1 MTDNTNYFYRHA
13 QAPKKCSIN
22 NQSHNLNLAM
32 YSFQEIMELF
42 QLSNVSTLTEEHMKA
57 ARTIALHMH
66 PDKSRLPPDY
76 FIFYKKAFEILVGFY
91 NQQTRETQPVPT
103 EQVDYVPEGRG
114 IGDGLNKA
122 TSNRVQGVVN
132 KLGKNFNSKF
142 NQLFDE
148 NMLNTQ
154 KIKQAEER
162 NQWFTQDTPAITPT
176 NQNGSIHDKFE
187 HIKSKQTSTHL
198 ARYGGVQPLY
208 MGRSKA
214 GNLYDDDT
222 DTDQYISADPFSKL
236 QYDDLRKVHKDETI
250 FSVSET
256 DFNKVTQYTSTDQL
270 QQSRAQQNLD
280 PLDKSAAM
288 RRLESQETLRREQF
302 MKREYHAKLQTIQN
316 EEKSKKVMS
325 HFLHLTN

>member
-1 MTDNTNYFYRHA
+1 M
-13 QAPKKCSIN
+13 
-22 NQSHNLNLAM
+22 
-32 YSFQEIMELF
+32 
-42 QLSNVSTLTEEHMKA
+42 
-57 ARTIALHMH
+57 
-66 PDKSRLPPDY
+66 
-76 FIFYKKAFEILVGFY
+76 
-91 NQQTRETQPVPT
+91 
-103 EQVDYVPEGRG
+103 
-114 IGDGLNKA
+114 
-122 TSNRVQGVVN
+122 
-132 KLGKNFNSKF
+132 
-142 NQLFDE
+142 
-148 NMLNTQ
+148 
-154 KIKQAEER
+154 KQAEER
-162 NQWFTQDTPAITPT
+162 NQWFTQDTPAVIPT

-198 ARYGGVQPLY
+198 AKYGGVQPLY
-208 MGRSKA
+208 MGGGRA

-222 DTDQYISADPFSKL
+222 DNDQYISADPFGKL
-236 QYDDLRKVHKDETI
+236 KYDDLRKVHKDETI

-288 RRLESQETLRREQF
+288 QRLESQEVLRREQF